1 MTAEKHALEEL
12 VKVYN
17 ENNKEGARMEAMVA
31 KTAADM
37 YAWAATVVYG
47 VIRNVWVE
55 NVHYRLD
62 VVSDACPFGRY
73 KYAKMEVL

>member
-17 ENNKEGARMEAMVA
+17 ENNKEGARMEAMAA

-47 VIRNVWVE
+47 VIRNVWE
-55 NVHYRLD
+55 EYRDYTLD
-62 VVSDACPFGRY
+62 VVTDTCPFGNY
-73 KYAKMEVL
+73 KYAKIEVL